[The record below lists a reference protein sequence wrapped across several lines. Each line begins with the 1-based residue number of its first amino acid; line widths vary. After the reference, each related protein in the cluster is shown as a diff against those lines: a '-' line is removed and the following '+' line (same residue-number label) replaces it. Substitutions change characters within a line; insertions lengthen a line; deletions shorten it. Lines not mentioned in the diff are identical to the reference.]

1 MQPSRIIDR
10 RLFGCYVLH
19 HSDAYGD
26 AEGNTMKAITL
37 RNLPPQLDRTIRERA
52 KKKGVSVNKVVIGLL
67 QDHLGES
74 ERKTVRRYHDLDD
87 LSGSWTRQEAEAF
100 DRALEKQRGIDLEM
114 WK

>member
-1 MQPSRIIDR
+1 
-10 RLFGCYVLH
+10 
-19 HSDAYGD
+19 
-26 AEGNTMKAITL
+26 MKAITL

-52 KKKGVSVNKVVIGLL
+52 KKKGVSVHKVVIGLL

-100 DRALEKQRGIDLEM
+100 DRALEKQRGIDSEM